1 MQCVRETML
10 TMLPEMGKKSHKPS
24 GLCCQSDTVSQKK
37 KKINL
42 ERRLCWPKLSGVLE
56 ISDFFSV
63 AH

>member
-37 KKINL
+37 KNQFRKEALLAQAFRGFRNL
-42 ERRLCWPKLSGVLE
+42 
-56 ISDFFSV
+56 
-63 AH
+63 